1 MINAHSS
8 HHRVSAIMPLGK
20 SLPVIP
26 NSTTTVAVIAPAA
39 SAAEDNNIISFNN
52 HENEDFEVDVDYDES
67 VEDDMRA
74 SINMTGG
81 IPKNISLVVESKK
94 ARGTMMLRQAS
105 LDGND
110 ISAMA
115 CGPDTITKRLLNMLP
130 MEAKMSRHARKTL
143 MQGGAVAVST
153 LLILQTGCFPQT

>member
-1 MINAHSS
+1 MINAHHSS

-39 SAAEDNNIISFNN
+39 SAADDNNIISFNN

-81 IPKNISLVVESKK
+81 IPKNISLVWDLKQ
-94 ARGTMMLRQAS
+94 ARGTMML
-105 LDGND
+105 
-110 ISAMA
+110 
-115 CGPDTITKRLLNMLP
+115 
-130 MEAKMSRHARKTL
+130 
-143 MQGGAVAVST
+143 
-153 LLILQTGCFPQT
+153 